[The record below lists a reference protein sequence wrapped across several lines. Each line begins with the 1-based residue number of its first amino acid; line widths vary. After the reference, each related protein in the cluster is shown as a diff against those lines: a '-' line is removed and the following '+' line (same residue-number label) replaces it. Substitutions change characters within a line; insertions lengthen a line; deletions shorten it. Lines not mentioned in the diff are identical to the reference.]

1 MQFMVLNVI
10 SMSIVSIQ
18 KRDKFGLNLFL
29 GAMKNNKIK
38 INTHKDAIKTNL
50 YSLYLLNR
58 CFMTKSKPNFKSN
71 FPNETTTVANNYT
84 EYH

>member
-50 YSLYLLNR
+50 YSLLESCL
-58 CFMTKSKPNFKSN
+58 MTKSKPNFLLN
-71 FPNETTTVANNYT
+71 FLNKTTSVANELYRISLT
-84 EYH
+84 